1 MVAAVW
7 TVGDRLLTTL
17 TETNLEAK
25 FARWALL
32 RQEAIHVSWEAYFQW
47 GSPFQFERQSLE
59 VTGFADQRGGRWR
72 YEYCNRRK

>member
-7 TVGDRLLTTL
+7 TIGDRLLATL

-25 FARWALL
+25 FTRRALL

-47 GSPFQFERQSLE
+47 EGPFF
-59 VTGFADQRGGRWR
+59 V
-72 YEYCNRRK
+72 